1 MVLNGVVC
9 TDGKNICDSFAR
21 HFSGIYGNG
30 VTRDIPNTANIVQAQ
45 TTGARIVEVPGATS
59 AEKADTLAAKLEEA
73 IGGLATVTRPTKT
86 ADLRV
91 TGFDESVTPEKIRA
105 VVAAKGRCP
114 QSAVSVGAVRLAPNG
129 RGSALVR
136 CPVTAAQ
143 RVAAA
148 GRILVGWSSAGV
160 HVMEP
165 LPMRCFRCMGIGH
178 TRALCPSS
186 VDRSGLCFRCGQ
198 VGHSASGC
206 TATPRC
212 SVCTAA
218 RRPADH
224 VMGGRSCAPSP
235 TKGKSA
241 GTPGPPLL
249 RDKGNPNHCARAQ
262 DLLVQAM
269 AEWGVAVAAVAEPY
283 FVPPQRNWAGDRE
296 ETVAIVAST
305 AGHSPPLVV
314 KERGSG
320 FVAARWG
327 EVILIGVYF
336 SPNRT
341 LAQFQAFL
349 ETLERAVRRAAPTPV
364 LVLGDFNA
372 KSAAWGSPVTNTRGP
387 ELENWA
393 AVLGLAILNRGHAN
407 TCVRRNGG
415 SIVDVTFAT
424 PSLAARVSGW
434 QVLEDEE
441 TLSDHKYIRMRVSH
455 TPPTAASNTAPGGG
469 FPKWALT
476 RLDLELAEEA
486 AMVQA

>member
-1 MVLNGVVC
+1 MP
-9 TDGKNICDSFAR
+9 AR
-21 HFSGIYGNG
+21 HHIILQGN
-30 VTRDIPNTANIVQAQ
+30 
-45 TTGARIVEVPGATS
+45 
-59 AEKADTLAAKLEEA
+59 L
-73 IGGLATVTRPTKT
+73 
-86 ADLRV
+86 
-91 TGFDESVTPEKIRA
+91 
-105 VVAAKGRCP
+105 
-114 QSAVSVGAVRLAPNG
+114 
-129 RGSALVR
+129 
-136 CPVTAAQ
+136 
-143 RVAAA
+143 
-148 GRILVGWSSAGV
+148 
-160 HVMEP
+160 
-165 LPMRCFRCMGIGH
+165 
-178 TRALCPSS
+178 
-186 VDRSGLCFRCGQ
+186 
-198 VGHSASGC
+198 
-206 TATPRC
+206 
-212 SVCTAA
+212 
-218 RRPADH
+218 
-224 VMGGRSCAPSP
+224 
-235 TKGKSA
+235 
-241 GTPGPPLL
+241 
-249 RDKGNPNHCARAQ
+249 NHCARAQ

-283 FVPPQRNWAGDRE
+283 FVPPRGNWAGDRE

-455 TPPTAASNTAPGGG
+455 TPPTTASNTAPGGG

-486 AMVQA
+486 AMVQAWCPSPTGHRRRGAEGGQVQGRLDCRLRAGHAQGQRDPGQIECVLVDRGDWGPPHRQYHGPAGLRPMPPQAPHPK